1 MPRDVNS
8 PINSSYIGS
17 RLANQLPLSPG
28 ARSNPS
34 RGDRGR
40 RDNAEEPS
48 QQQQPPQQVSRQSQ
62 EPGESAPVGPRTLTT
77 GPED

>member
-1 MPRDVNS
+1 MKDVNS
-8 PINSSYIGS
+8 PVNTVNAGS
-17 RLANQLPLSPG
+17 RLSNPLPLSPG

-40 RDNAEEPS
+40 CDQGEEPALGTM
-48 QQQQPPQQVSRQSQ
+48 SRMAPKPA
-62 EPGESAPVGPRTLTT
+62 EPAPIGPRTTIT